1 MVSLLY
7 LIEITL
13 VMPQNIKCTNFKVTL
28 SELTFYSCL
37 PDETGAG
44 VNEMGHTTVA
54 VSKCLT
60 QQLKRGMSNV
70 GLWFQNISV
79 GFGSVVS

>member
-13 VMPQNIKCTNFKVTL
+13 VMPQNFKCTNFKVTL
-28 SELTFYSCL
+28 SQLTFYSCL

-70 GLWFQNISV
+70 GFRISLLVLGLW
-79 GFGSVVS
+79 